1 MSFYYRPLFIGGM
14 VLFCIA
20 VAIALFTSLDLTLSH
35 IFILSP
41 LDSDVPLVKSIS
53 KIGSFAV
60 ITPLTLLL
68 SGWLWIKKRA
78 YEALWVLVTMGAC
91 RIIFTGLKLLVG
103 RARPIFDEPLTHA
116 LSYSFP
122 SGHSVNSLAFLFVC
136 YFIFKQKKSMLTLC
150 IIGSFLIGWS
160 RLALGAHWCS
170 DVLAGWGCGLMWI
183 SLAYQAKISIPLQNY
198 AQRYLPRQ

>member
-1 MSFYYRPLFIGGM
+1 MSFYYRPLFISGM
-14 VLFCIA
+14 ALFCIA
-20 VAIALFTSLDLTLSH
+20 IIIALFTTWDITLSH

-41 LDSDVPLVKSIS
+41 LDSDVPLIKSIS

-68 SGWLWIKKRA
+68 GGWLWIKKRA
-78 YEALWVLVTMGAC
+78 YEAIWVLITMGSC
-91 RIIFTGLKLLVG
+91 RIVFTGLKLLIG

-136 YFIFKQKKSMLTLC
+136 YFIFEQKKSILTLC

-183 SLAYQAKISIPLQNY
+183 SLAYQAKVSIPLQNY
-198 AQRYLPRQ
+198 AQRYLPHQ